1 MLFASMRVKFARL
14 LGRNHS
20 QDLHFDLRWLD
31 TYADYQYWPDTVVGV
46 CVVCY
51 C

>member
-31 TYADYQYWPDTVVGV
+31 TYADYQY
-46 CVVCY
+46 
-51 C
+51 